1 MRRRADLASVGTYD
15 CVEVGEAFPSFRQYP
30 SRATVLRVAGGKWQR
45 CNRLRN
51 GRSLL
56 AVAFSLQGFDA
67 GS

>member
-1 MRRRADLASVGTYD
+1 MRRRADLASARTYD

-30 SRATVLRVAGGKWQR
+30 SRATVLCVVVGKRQR

-56 AVAFSLQGFDA
+56 AAAFSLQGFDA
-67 GS
+67 AP